1 MNSSTR
7 TIIVNGV
14 QSATLA
20 PDLLHLVA
28 ELTGRALTPGG
39 RPADGSRLGVAV
51 AVNAAVIP
59 RSEWSGWELTAGDN
73 VELVTAVQGG

>member
-39 RPADGSRLGVAV
+39 QAADGSRLGVAV

-59 RSEWSGWELTAGDN
+59 RSEWSGRELTAGDN